1 MAKRKIPAPQP
12 SPETQAFWDAAAQ
25 GRFLVRRCTACGKA
39 HWYPRPMCPFCWS
52 EKTEWV
58 EASGR
63 GRIYSYSV
71 MRRAPEP
78 YVVAYVTLAEGPT
91 MLTNLIDCDF
101 DALAET
107 ATRLGR
113 YEFLFTMA
121 PLILEHA
128 TASPVNP
135 LALF

>member
-1 MAKRKIPAPQP
+1 MMGI
-12 SPETQAFWDAAAQ
+12 
-25 GRFLVRRCTACGKA
+25 
-39 HWYPRPMCPFCWS
+39 H
-52 EKTEWV
+52 
-58 EASGR
+58 
-63 GRIYSYSV
+63 
-71 MRRAPEP
+71 
-78 YVVAYVTLAEGPT
+78 
-91 MLTNLIDCDF
+91 LIDNADF

-107 ATRLGR
+107 CARLGR